1 MSGAAYREEVAVQFA
16 PRGRALAESLR
27 RIGLVARALL
37 RQNRILIGFLLLW
50 PCLLSAVLFAADRG
64 RPASEDVA
72 AMLQQELFY
81 GLVLVGLGASVAL
94 GTEQRARRVQQVLG
108 RAVGRT
114 EYLLALGVS
123 AFLPFAGYMVVW
135 VLTASAFAGLLHLRA
150 PMLLAAVLAEAV
162 SGVLLC
168 AAGLLF
174 SVLLPQTLAAIA
186 TGAVLT
192 GLLTAARFGWGGPAR
207 LFNAAI
213 GGVPVLG
220 ALWAG
225 VGEALLAALLLA
237 AVAALVFTRK
247 DLKPV

>member
-1 MSGAAYREEVAVQFA
+1 MSGAAYREEVAVRFA
-16 PRGRALAESLR
+16 PKGRALSESLR
-27 RIGLVARALL
+27 RIGLVARKLL
-37 RQNRILIGFLLLW
+37 RQNRILLGFLLLW
-50 PCLLSAVLFAADRG
+50 PCVLPAVLFAVDRG

-72 AMLQQELFY
+72 AVLQQELFY

-108 RAVGRT
+108 CAVGRA
-114 EYLLALGVS
+114 EYLLALGLS
-123 AFLPFAGYMVVW
+123 AIAPFAGYVLVW
-135 VLTASAFAGLLHLRA
+135 ALTAGSFAGLLHLRV
-150 PMLLAAVLAEAV
+150 PSLLAAVLAEAV

-174 SVLLPQTLAAIA
+174 SVLLPQTLAAIF

-192 GLLTAARFGWGGPAR
+192 GLLTAARYGWGGVAR

-213 GGVPVLG
+213 GGVSTVG

-225 VGEALLAALLLA
+225 VGESLILAVVL
-237 AVAALVFTRK
+237 VAAASAVFARK